1 MRPYLTHF
9 GNPSSSHAYGRPS
22 KAAVKYGRDRVAKL
36 MGCSSSEVFFTSC
49 GSEADNWAI
58 ASALARGKQ
67 LASCTGRPHV
77 VTSNI
82 EHPAIL
88 EALRAYQADGLCD
101 FTLVEVDGEGTVCP
115 SAVERAVTE
124 NTVLVTIMHSN
135 NEVGAVQDLAAI
147 AKAAKR
153 AKRDVLV
160 HTDAAQSFGKVCVNV
175 KELGVDLCTLVGHK
189 LGAPKGIGALFIDE
203 SVTAFPNFLHGGG
216 QEGGRRAG
224 TENVLLIS
232 GLGKACE
239 IASRDGPRISSWMK
253 SRRDQLRDRIL
264 AGLDPV
270 PVLINGQGDGRG
282 LPNTLSISIA
292 QCNASE
298 VLAELSEDVA
308 ASAGAACHSGGA
320 GVSSVLTAI
329 GLDESHARGTLRLS
343 TGRLT
348 TEREVDRAAELLC
361 ASILQSIDTSL

>member
-1 MRPYLTHF
+1 M
-9 GNPSSSHAYGRPS
+9 
-22 KAAVKYGRDRVAKL
+22 
-36 MGCSSSEVFFTSC
+36 
-49 GSEADNWAI
+49 
-58 ASALARGKQ
+58 
-67 LASCTGRPHV
+67 
-77 VTSNI
+77 
-82 EHPAIL
+82 
-88 EALRAYQADGLCD
+88 
-101 FTLVEVDGEGTVCP
+101 
-115 SAVERAVTE
+115 
-124 NTVLVTIMHSN
+124 
-135 NEVGAVQDLAAI
+135 
-147 AKAAKR
+147 
-153 AKRDVLV
+153 
-160 HTDAAQSFGKVCVNV
+160 
-175 KELGVDLCTLVGHK
+175 
-189 LGAPKGIGALFIDE
+189 
-203 SVTAFPNFLHGGG
+203 HGGG

-239 IASRDGPRISSWMK
+239 IASRDGPGISSWMK

-270 PVLINGQGDGRG
+270 PVRINGQGDGRG

-361 ASILQSIDTSL
+361 ASILQSIDTTL